1 MHGTMAAQGLR
12 HRPGNGHPHV
22 DAGHP
27 SWRSLDSLRRN
38 QVHGYGSSHQSQTM
52 ARRRLLGDG
61 PGGTGGERCGGTGGE
76 TNAADEIAWQP
87 PDRPVRRVGRSLDG
101 GRAGL
106 DRGRMH
112 DLVGGFTDDHRCFII
127 PHNDDHPQVTDLSS
141 EGFPRN
147 DGRLSL
153 HPAESSPHEERVRDF
168 EPFLPRQSA
177 RITTP
182 GSSYCRRRW
191 SPKRRRPMLVEK
203 GGRASVRQACP
214 MNRST
219 RSGAPHF

>member
-147 DGRLSL
+147 DRRLSL
-153 HPAESSPHEERVRDF
+153 HPAQSPPHEELVRNL
-168 EPFLPRQSA
+168 EPVLSRQS
-177 RITTP
+177 R
-182 GSSYCRRRW
+182 GSPRRALPAA
-191 SPKRRRPMLVEK
+191 SLAGRRSAARPMSE
-203 GGRASVRQACP
+203 GRDGRASVRRACP
-214 MNRST
+214 TNPST
-219 RSGAPHF
+219 RSEALPS